1 MANFKKLGPGNW
13 RYRFKYVDKITQEE
27 HEVKRSGWHT
37 RPEAVIACE
46 AMKQQIKEGYSIS
59 NKTTLVTFVDYFVE
73 KIKKR
78 EVAKNTYKTHR
89 NSLDKH
95 IKPYF
100 DQIKMV
106 DLTFPLYQEFINFLI
121 DNGQSKRSIEIIH
134 GTMYG
139 AMKFAKKIH
148 KVMENP
154 CEDVQIYTARERAI
168 IKSKKKKEVKFIP
181 YDKIRLFL
189 ETALQ
194 DNYLYYFFFKF
205 LIETGMR
212 KGEAMSVQWSDID
225 LNNQVINVDHTI
237 DYDPEDE
244 DEPFGDTKT
253 YSSER
258 SFKITEEFTLELKVH
273 KVRQNDNVAR
283 FKQNY
288 KSNLDLVLCRE
299 DGSPFPKSTLFN
311 AFRRILKK
319 AGLPN
324 YRIHS
329 LRHTHSVLFLESE
342 AMMKDL
348 QMRLGHSSMQITE
361 DIYAHSSEIIQ
372 NDSIKKFEKHTAKIL
387 NFGADSG
394 HERKEIDI

>member
-1 MANFKKLGPGNW
+1 
-13 RYRFKYVDKITQEE
+13 
-27 HEVKRSGWHT
+27 
-37 RPEAVIACE
+37 
-46 AMKQQIKEGYSIS
+46 
-59 NKTTLVTFVDYFVE
+59 
-73 KIKKR
+73 
-78 EVAKNTYKTHR
+78 
-89 NSLDKH
+89 
-95 IKPYF
+95 
-100 DQIKMV
+100 
-106 DLTFPLYQEFINFLI
+106 
-121 DNGQSKRSIEIIH
+121 
-134 GTMYG
+134 
-139 AMKFAKKIH
+139 
-148 KVMENP
+148 
-154 CEDVQIYTARERAI
+154 
-168 IKSKKKKEVKFIP
+168 VKFIS
-181 YDKIRLFL
+181 YNKIRLFL

-212 KGEAMSVQWSDID
+212 KGEAMALQWSEID
-225 LNNQVINVDHTI
+225 LKNKIIYVDHTI
-237 DYDPEDE
+237 DYDPDDE
-244 DEPFGDTKT
+244 DEPFGETKT

-258 SFKITEEFTLELKVH
+258 SFKITEEFTLELKAH

-299 DGSPFPKSTLFN
+299 DGSLFPKSTLFN

-324 YRIHS
+324 FPIHS

-372 NDSIKKFEKHTAKIL
+372 DDSIKKFEKHTAKIL

-394 HERKEIDI
+394 HNQKGTGN